1 MKYAI
6 IENNIVKN
14 LVLWNGKGD
23 LLGVSQLYKVDDD
36 INVNIGDEVRVNNGV
51 LEVVSKY
58 PFSHCNL
65 KDGVSS

>member
-14 LVLWNGKGD
+14 LVLCNGKGD

-58 PFSHCNL
+58 PFSPL
-65 KDGVSS
+65 

>member
-51 LEVVSKY
+51 LGKVRISRSFLPK
-58 PFSHCNL
+58 L
-65 KDGVSS
+65 TR

>member
-23 LLGVSQLYKVDDD
+23 LLGVSQRYKVDDD
-36 INVNIGDEVRVNNGV
+36 ITVNIGDEVRVNNGV
-51 LEVVSKY
+51 LEIVSKY
-58 PFSHCNL
+58 PFFPL
-65 KDGVSS
+65 

>member
-14 LVLWNGKGD
+14 LVLWSGKGD

-51 LEVVSKY
+51 LGKVRTS
-58 PFSHCNL
+58 P
-65 KDGVSS
+65 

>member
-58 PFSHCNL
+58 PFSPL
-65 KDGVSS
+65 

>member
-23 LLGVSQLYKVDDD
+23 LLGVSQRYKVDDD
-36 INVNIGDEVRVNNGV
+36 ITLNIGDEVRVNNGV
-51 LEVVSKY
+51 LEIVSKY
-58 PFSHCNL
+58 AFFPL
-65 KDGVSS
+65 

>member
-51 LEVVSKY
+51 LEVVSKN
-58 PFSHCNL
+58 PFSPL
-65 KDGVSS
+65 

>member
-6 IENNIVKN
+6 IEKNIVKN

-58 PFSHCNL
+58 PFSPL
-65 KDGVSS
+65 

>member
-23 LLGVSQLYKVDDD
+23 LLGVSQRYKVDDD
-36 INVNIGDEVRVNNGV
+36 ITVNIGDEVRVNNGV
-51 LEVVSKY
+51 LEI
-58 PFSHCNL
+58 
-65 KDGVSS
+65 G